1 MKAWVLHEIGDF
13 RLEEVEEP
21 ELAKEEALVA
31 VKAAGICG
39 SDIPRVY
46 RTGTYSYPTIP
57 GHEFSG
63 KVVELGAKADPKWLG
78 KRVGVFPLIPCQ
90 NCIPCQNR
98 EFEMC
103 RHYSYLG
110 SRRDGG
116 FAEFVA
122 VPQWNLIEL
131 PDQVSYEQ
139 AAMLE
144 PMAVAVHAARR
155 AMGGF
160 DQSARVTVCGLGAI
174 GLLLTMFLKEAG
186 FSNLLVIGNK
196 SFQREMTFRMGL
208 SEECFCDSRNVDPLK
223 WISDRTNGRGSDL
236 FFECVGRN
244 ETIAMAVDAAAPGG
258 TVQFVGNPASDITF
272 EKNSYWK
279 ILRNQ
284 LTVKGC
290 WNSSFTHE
298 EKDDWHYALHKLE
311 TGSIRPENYITQ
323 KFALEELVQG
333 LEMMRD
339 KTREYIKV
347 MMQVTD

>member
-21 ELAKEEALVA
+21 ELAKEEVLVA

-63 KVVELGAKADPKWLG
+63 KVVGLGAKADPKWLG
-78 KRVGVFPLIPCQ
+78 KRVGIFPLIPCQ

-144 PMAVAVHAARR
+144 PMAVAVHA
-155 AMGGF
+155 
-160 DQSARVTVCGLGAI
+160 
-174 GLLLTMFLKEAG
+174 
-186 FSNLLVIGNK
+186 
-196 SFQREMTFRMGL
+196 L
-208 SEECFCDSRNVDPLK
+208 SL
-223 WISDRTNGRGSDL
+223 IH
-236 FFECVGRN
+236 
-244 ETIAMAVDAAAPGG
+244 I
-258 TVQFVGNPASDITF
+258 
-272 EKNSYWK
+272 
-279 ILRNQ
+279 
-284 LTVKGC
+284 
-290 WNSSFTHE
+290 
-298 EKDDWHYALHKLE
+298 
-311 TGSIRPENYITQ
+311 
-323 KFALEELVQG
+323 
-333 LEMMRD
+333 
-339 KTREYIKV
+339 
-347 MMQVTD
+347 